1 MHSDLDKLIRFVYG
15 KWRHDRGKLAGVH
28 PDEEDLA
35 NFLEGRLAE
44 EESIKVK
51 QHLIECDDCLEAFVL
66 NFRMK
71 DVKLSEVPK
80 ELISRVEELFE
91 SKEIPMPLEIVLKF
105 KEKLLEILNV
115 TGDVLVG
122 QELVPAPVLRSRSI
136 KDFKD
141 EVTILKDIKD
151 IRVQVKIENKGGA
164 NFNLNILVK
173 QKDTQDVL
181 KDLRVTLL
189 KDDLELESY
198 VTDSGSA
205 TFEHVLLGKYRIEI
219 SSVEEKLASVLLDIK
234 V

>member
-1 MHSDLDKLIRFVYG
+1 MQEGLEKLIKFVYK
-15 KWRHDRGKLAGVH
+15 KWQHDAVNAGSAH
-28 PDEEDLA
+28 PDEQELA
-35 NFLEGRLAE
+35 CFLERKLPE
-44 EESIKVK
+44 EESTKIK
-51 QHLIECDDCLEAFVL
+51 QHLLECDSCLEAFVL
-66 NFRMK
+66 SFRLK
-71 DVKLSEVPK
+71 DVKLREVP
-80 ELISRVEELFE
+80 EELLSRARQLWEF
-91 SKEIPMPLEIVLKF
+91 KEAPSPLEIALKL
-105 KEKLLEILNV
+105 KERLLEILNV

-141 EVTILKDIKD
+141 EVTILKDFKD
-151 IRVQVKIENKGGA
+151 IRVEVKVENKGA
-164 NFNLNILVK
+164 KNFNLGILVK
-173 QKDTQDVL
+173 QKDTQAIL

-219 SSVEEKLASVLLDIK
+219 SSIEDKLASVLLDIK